1 MFELKSS
8 YTPAGDQPAAIQKL
22 TENYQHNQDEQV
34 LLGVTGSG
42 KTFTMA
48 HTIQNLQRP
57 TLVIAH
63 NKTLAAQLYQEF
75 RDFFPNNAV
84 SYFVSYYDYYQPE
97 AYIVSSD
104 TYIEKEATIND
115 EIDKLR
121 LGATANLLSRPDTIV
136 VSSVSCIYALGKP
149 EDFAT
154 HTLDLI
160 EGEII
165 PRQTLMQRLI
175 DMQYSRT
182 TADLLRGTFRVRGDR
197 IQIWPA
203 NENWALSL
211 SLPADTI
218 ERLDKIDPATGEIW
232 QEATAVSGEYTP
244 KRIRLYPAKHY
255 IAGTDVEP
263 TLKQIE
269 TDMRQRVEE
278 LKKLNRVVEAYRL
291 EQRTLHDIDMIR
303 EVGFVNGI
311 ENYSRYFD
319 GRQPGEPPF
328 TLLDYFHYNAR
339 KFGDGKFL
347 TIIDESHITVPQVRG
362 MFAGDRS
369 RKETLIEYG
378 FRLPAAIDNRPLEF
392 QEFQKRMDQVMY
404 VSATPN
410 EWEIQQSNNAVVE
423 QIVRPTGLVDP
434 PVEIRPIDGQ
444 IPDLIHEIL
453 LRKQKGQR
461 TLVTTLTKKM
471 AEVLTQYLNSRS
483 KVESLME
490 ERGYTIDWENMD
502 LPKVQYLH
510 SDIDT
515 IDRSEILEQLRRGE
529 YDVLIGVNL
538 LREGLD
544 LPEVTLVAILDADQE
559 GFLRSTSSLIQTM
572 GRAARHVEGRVIL
585 YANRETDSMKAAI
598 AEVERRRT
606 IQIAYNEKHGIT
618 PTTISK
624 PIREQLIKRTTPSTT
639 PGILAIKESKHHQ
652 TPSEEKLVQG
662 TVVAVN
668 KKESIVLEA
677 IEPETLTPSD
687 KKSLIRKLQRVMNE
701 AAKDWNFELAAQI
714 RDTIS
719 RLEE

>member
-1 MFELKSS
+1 MFSLKSS
-8 YTPAGDQPAAIQKL
+8 YQPAGDQPKAIEQL
-22 TENYQHNQDEQV
+22 TEQYQQGQNDQV

-42 KTFTMA
+42 KTYTMA
-48 HTIQNLQRP
+48 QVINNLQQP

-75 RDFFPNNAV
+75 RDFFPDNAV

-154 HTLDLI
+154 HALDLI

-165 PRQTLMQRLI
+165 SRQTLIQRLV
-175 DMQYSRT
+175 DMQYIRT
-182 TADLLRGTFRVRGDR
+182 TADLLRGTFRIRGDR

-211 SLPADTI
+211 AMPADTI
-218 ERLDKIDPATGEIW
+218 DRLDRIDPTTGERWNEPIPMTGDY
-232 QEATAVSGEYTP
+232 AP
-244 KRIRLYPAKHY
+244 KRTRLYPAKHY
-255 IAGTDVEP
+255 IAGTDVND
-263 TLKQIE
+263 TLTQIE

-278 LKKLNRVVEAYRL
+278 LKNQNKVVEAYRL

-328 TLLDYFHYNAR
+328 TLLDYFHYNAK
-339 KFGDGKFL
+339 KFGSGKFL
-347 TIIDESHITVPQVRG
+347 TILDESHITVPQVRG
-362 MFAGDRS
+362 MYAGDRS
-369 RKETLIEYG
+369 RKETLIDYG
-378 FRLPAAIDNRPLEF
+378 FRLPAAIDNRPLQFHEF
-392 QEFQKRMDQVMY
+392 QDRLDQTMY

-410 EWEIQQSNNAVVE
+410 EWEIEQSQQNVVE

-434 PVEIRPIDGQ
+434 PVDIRPVDGQ
-444 IPDLIHEIL
+444 IPNLIHEIFV
-453 LRKQKGQR
+453 RKERGQR
-461 TLVTTLTKKM
+461 VLVTTLTKKM
-471 AEVLTQYLNSRS
+471 AEVLTQYLNNKS
-483 KVESLME
+483 KVEKLLKDH
-490 ERGYTIDWENMD
+490 GYEIDWQKVE

-515 IDRSEILEQLRRGE
+515 IDRSEILEQLRRGA

-585 YANRETDSMKAAI
+585 YANRMTKSMQAAI
-598 AEVERRRT
+598 DEVERRRE
-606 IQIAYNEKHGIT
+606 IQMAYNEEHGIT
-618 PTTISK
+618 PTTIAK

-639 PGILAIKESKHHQ
+639 PGVFTLKEKTHLQ
-652 TPSEEKLVQG
+652 PFEKPEAPQG
-662 TVVAVN
+662 TVVELN
-668 KKESIVLEA
+668 KKESLVLEA
-677 IEPETLTPSD
+677 IEPATLTPSD
-687 KKSLIRKLQRVMNE
+687 KKSLIRKLQRVMSN